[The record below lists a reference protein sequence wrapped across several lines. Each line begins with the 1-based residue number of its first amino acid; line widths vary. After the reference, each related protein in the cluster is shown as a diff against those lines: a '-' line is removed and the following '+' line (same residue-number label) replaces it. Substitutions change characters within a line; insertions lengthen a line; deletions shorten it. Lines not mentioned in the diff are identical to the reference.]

1 MDPTT
6 NFAEANGA
14 RTSDLRSSGSTF
26 PAGPTKEGL
35 VARRRRSCGAD
46 FKRDVVLELLS
57 GETSAAVLCRRYELS
72 PNSLAGWKKAYEEG
86 RLDES
91 STDEEMEVLK
101 ARVRELERL
110 VGQLSLENQFLKKT
124 AVRVRQERN
133 GSPSI
138 VSGAPSA
145 SRKRAR

>member
-1 MDPTT
+1 LALRGDWGLGEGFLLLGLGFT
-6 NFAEANGA
+6 FSAGLA
-14 RTSDLRSSGSTF
+14 REVDV
-26 PAGPTKEGL
+26 
-35 VARRRRSCGAD
+35 VARRKRSFSAD

-57 GETSAAVLCRRYELS
+57 GETSAAALCRRYELAS
-72 PNSLAGWKKAYEEG
+72 NSLAGWKKAYEEG
-86 RLDES
+86 RLDEFS
-91 STDEEMEVLK
+91 PSEELEALK